1 LDFGVADKPIRDDFI
16 DGSDEWRWVDTRTQW
31 HTCCQDIK
39 GFFFMSHGYKMLP
52 AGIQLQIVSPIL
64 LPLAFAVENPS
75 HTASEHSSFLVSAS
89 VAPSPTPLEDQ
100 KSSGRVT
107 AAVCGSPAVVFAHH
121 GLLEKLGRFPSAD
134 PMFCNFLEDE
144 TVRSHCENG
153 PQHSGVVNDCGSIS
167 GKEAICECYFYLY
180 TFGLTHFGA
189 TTAARSSATCYP
201 APKFKELVGS
211 GWKDWTCAELVAS
224 TYMLL
229 ACDHLKV
236 LKAATCEIRGYH
248 IYIYITVL

>member
-1 LDFGVADKPIRDDFI
+1 
-16 DGSDEWRWVDTRTQW
+16 
-31 HTCCQDIK
+31 
-39 GFFFMSHGYKMLP
+39 MSHGYKMLP

-107 AAVCGSPAVVFAHH
+107 AAVCASPAVVFAHH

-236 LKAATCEIRGYH
+236 LKAATSPLELMWTCEIRGYH
-248 IYIYITVL
+248 RYIYMIYVLYIIYIYYIIVL

>member
-1 LDFGVADKPIRDDFI
+1 
-16 DGSDEWRWVDTRTQW
+16 
-31 HTCCQDIK
+31 
-39 GFFFMSHGYKMLP
+39 MSHGYKMLP

-107 AAVCGSPAVVFAHH
+107 AAVCASPAVVFAHH

-236 LKAATCEIRGYH
+236 LKAATSPLE
-248 IYIYITVL
+248 LM